1 MLYLLYLWCSASPHP
16 LLAVG
21 RSHHLLPA
29 ADILSPS
36 PCRVLCLA
44 SFDHC
49 CASNCS
55 LLANTLRRQRIFSYT
70 CIRFTQ
76 NLAEGV
82 NSYIKKSPCA
92 PCYSTSSRRTS
103 NAVVSVPGVVAC
115 SISRPP
121 RSYTGAE
128 SLLELIITEA
138 RHIPGTRQSPLNL
151 ALTSSFHRTKQ
162 RANVS
167 ALDHTQQATTSPL
180 PTMFLP
186 ATLLA
191 LLAVTVL
198 ASPID
203 LPSRRQHDT
212 REVGFAL
219 PSPPL
224 PTSITILTSPL
235 SQCDAATISQ
245 IFDTLSYDPLSAT
258 AFCTQVLSANIDL
271 KAFAPRL
278 PKNRS
283 PGDITAACQCIV
295 TTSVPAPPP
304 AQAPVAQQ
312 PNRIAEAEELKLREA
327 VPQAAAL
334 RYDPYG
340 KGAEPVPLG
349 SELKGFGGKVPY
361 VRSGRVEGTRW

>member
-1 MLYLLYLWCSASPHP
+1 M
-16 LLAVG
+16 
-21 RSHHLLPA
+21 
-29 ADILSPS
+29 
-36 PCRVLCLA
+36 VL
-44 SFDHC
+44 
-49 CASNCS
+49 
-55 LLANTLRRQRIFSYT
+55 
-70 CIRFTQ
+70 
-76 NLAEGV
+76 
-82 NSYIKKSPCA
+82 
-92 PCYSTSSRRTS
+92 
-103 NAVVSVPGVVAC
+103 
-115 SISRPP
+115 
-121 RSYTGAE
+121 
-128 SLLELIITEA
+128 
-138 RHIPGTRQSPLNL
+138 
-151 ALTSSFHRTKQ
+151 
-162 RANVS
+162 
-167 ALDHTQQATTSPL
+167 
-180 PTMFLP
+180 LP

-212 REVGFAL
+212 REVL
-219 PSPPL
+219 SPPPPL
-224 PTSITILTSPL
+224 PFLTTSMLTAL
-235 SQCDAATISQ
+235 LLQCDAATISQ

-295 TTSVPAPPP
+295 TTSVPVTPQAPAGIAAAPP
-304 AQAPVAQQ
+304 QQ
-312 PNRIAEAEELKLREA
+312 PNRNAEAEELRLREA

>member
-1 MLYLLYLWCSASPHP
+1 
-16 LLAVG
+16 
-21 RSHHLLPA
+21 
-29 ADILSPS
+29 
-36 PCRVLCLA
+36 
-44 SFDHC
+44 
-49 CASNCS
+49 
-55 LLANTLRRQRIFSYT
+55 
-70 CIRFTQ
+70 
-76 NLAEGV
+76 
-82 NSYIKKSPCA
+82 
-92 PCYSTSSRRTS
+92 
-103 NAVVSVPGVVAC
+103 
-115 SISRPP
+115 
-121 RSYTGAE
+121 
-128 SLLELIITEA
+128 
-138 RHIPGTRQSPLNL
+138 
-151 ALTSSFHRTKQ
+151 
-162 RANVS
+162 
-167 ALDHTQQATTSPL
+167 
-180 PTMFLP
+180 MFPLP

-203 LPSRRQHDT
+203 LPSRRQH
-212 REVGFAL
+212 EVHL
-219 PSPPL
+219 PPLRPTSPPPPL
-224 PTSITILTSPL
+224 PTSITILTPIS
-235 SQCDAATISQ
+235 SQCDPATISQ